1 MKKLVA
7 IAGILLIWSCQ
18 PKPDIQA
25 ETQALKK
32 AAEDYNAGV
41 TANQF
46 DAVKLF
52 YSPTSRVMPPEEATI
67 QGTEAVS
74 SWVTGF
80 ASVKNLKAVFS
91 SPEIS
96 IDAKGDNGSS
106 ISSVSLSY
114 DDDKGGRGVE

>member
-7 IAGILLIWSCQ
+7 IVCILLIWSCQ
-18 PKPDIQA
+18 PKPNIQT

-52 YSPTSRVMPPEEATI
+52 YSPTSRVMPPEEAKI
-67 QGTEAVS
+67 
-74 SWVTGF
+74 
-80 ASVKNLKAVFS
+80 
-91 SPEIS
+91 
-96 IDAKGDNGSS
+96 
-106 ISSVSLSY
+106 
-114 DDDKGGRGVE
+114 GRAHV